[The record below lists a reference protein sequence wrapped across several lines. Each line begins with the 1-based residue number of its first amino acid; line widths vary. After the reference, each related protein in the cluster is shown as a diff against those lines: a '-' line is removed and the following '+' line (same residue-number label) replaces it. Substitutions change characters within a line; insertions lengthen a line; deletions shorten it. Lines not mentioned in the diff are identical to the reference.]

1 MDLINDFKKV
11 VKIFPI
17 LGAANLREIQHY
29 CPCTKKW
36 FIAVKKVISESQH
49 FFKIND
55 SLEQSQDAIK
65 NLIEYTPFNRNL
77 MFAELEIKKN
87 WNSYKIT
94 KESWEYLFLKSPDEM
109 VSLAKE
115 IASSSQKELISPN
128 YPFRFGK
135 CQCIYK
141 QENTEQNI
149 RLDKINLLSNL
160 KYHIYF
166 YKDYKE
172 SYDMYGKYYS
182 KENYNL
188 LKRFSDIMKNFN
200 THSSFLSI
208 KKETEKI
215 ISSLE
220 DETIANVQKG
230 MEKLGQNVSGLPKWS
245 TQNPDKLIERIDK
258 TVIEVLA
265 ATSKLLVFP
274 HDKKQNIRNTSGL
287 YITIS
292 ILKKIY
298 FMLEENYNRIGDYSP
313 SFQTFL
319 EKFKILIESVG
330 KSDIVFEL
338 IEIKNDSDRNTRTIF
353 KQSQKAAA
361 FLHEAAEAFDTF
373 SKELE
378 ECDEFKI
385 SKNWIPQDTKKGKI
399 KTHKKDMDNLEDKLK
414 ILEKKHSN
422 LKTQIEQTNHE
433 NESMNISL
441 ERSKKRLMETF
452 ESIKEASATSDI
464 SLNFFEKL
472 MKFFKINY
480 LSKKRKAQLAELK
493 SLKLKY
499 ESIETAIKNTQIE
512 LKNNEEILLKLNS
525 QMSTTKTQIVYLK
538 KDINEVTSKF
548 SEENL
553 RISDNKELAA
563 ALRAEANKLSPK
575 STYHQNKCPW
585 SQGTPKFLSD
595 CELSSEEIIKK
606 VKTHFM
612 KDTLEDFSKNMNNY
626 ESIGKNILSIIVEI
640 QAYGTIYLNN
650 CEQNTTNKFLE
661 ETNKR
666 RIEIVKILDQKIS
679 EDRVKLSDLVSQMHE
694 KKEKILE
701 INGI

>member
-220 DETIANVQKG
+220 NETIANVQKG
-230 MEKLGQNVSGLPKWS
+230 MEKLGKNVSGLPKWS

-265 ATSKLLVFP
+265 ATSKPLVFP

-298 FMLEENYNRIGDYSP
+298 FMLKENYNRIGDYSP

-338 IEIKNDSDRNTRTIF
+338 IEIKNDSDRDTRTIF
-353 KQSQKAAA
+353 KQSQEAAA
-361 FLHEAAEAFDTF
+361 FLQEAAEAFDTF

-378 ECDEFKI
+378 ACDEFKV
-385 SKNWIPQDTKKGKI
+385 SKNWIPQDTQKGKI
-399 KTHKKDMDNLEDKLK
+399 KTHKKDMDTLEDKLK
-414 ILEKKHSN
+414 ILEKKYGNLQKRIKETTRETQSISN
-422 LKTQIEQTNHE
+422 
-433 NESMNISL
+433 SL
-441 ERSKKRLMETF
+441 ERDKGRLVEISK
-452 ESIKEASATSDI
+452 SIQEASLACEAPLNILEKIIKFFRINYTLKERKEKI
-464 SLNFFEKL
+464 ETLKFLNF
-472 MKFFKINY
+472 
-480 LSKKRKAQLAELK
+480 
-493 SLKLKY
+493 KY
-499 ESIETAIKNTQIE
+499 KSIEDTIKNATLR

-525 QMSTTKTQIVYLK
+525 QMSTSKTEIVYLK
-538 KDINEVTSKF
+538 KDLNEVTSKF
-548 SEENL
+548 SEENR
-553 RISDNKELAA
+553 RISDNRELAT
-563 ALRAEANKLSPK
+563 ALRAEAHKLSPK
-575 STYHQNKCPW
+575 FIYRPSKHPW
-585 SQGTPKFLSD
+585 THGIPKILTD

-606 VKTHFM
+606 VKNYFIKAAAET
-612 KDTLEDFSKNMNNY
+612 FSKSMDNY
-626 ESIGKNILSIIVEI
+626 DSMGKNILSIIVEI

-679 EDRVKLSDLVSQMHE
+679 EDRIKLSDLVSQMHE

-701 INGI
+701 VNGI

>member
-1 MDLINDFKKV
+1 MDKRDGLQMDLINDFKKV

-109 VSLAKE
+109 VSLAKK
-115 IASSSQKELISPN
+115 IANSSQKELISPN
-128 YPFRFGK
+128 YPFRFSK

-200 THSSFLSI
+200 TNSSFLSV

-215 ISSLE
+215 ISSFE
-220 DETIANVQKG
+220 NATISNVQKG
-230 MEKLGQNVSGLPKWS
+230 MEKLGKNVSGLPKWS

-258 TVIEVLA
+258 TVIDVFNA
-265 ATSKLLVFP
+265 ASKLLVFP
-274 HDKKQNIRNTSGL
+274 HDKKQNIKNISGL

-319 EKFKILIESVG
+319 GKFKMLIESVG
-330 KSDIVFEL
+330 KSDIVFQL
-338 IEIKNDSDRNTRTIF
+338 IEVKND
-353 KQSQKAAA
+353 
-361 FLHEAAEAFDTF
+361 
-373 SKELE
+373 
-378 ECDEFKI
+378 
-385 SKNWIPQDTKKGKI
+385 
-399 KTHKKDMDNLEDKLK
+399 
-414 ILEKKHSN
+414 
-422 LKTQIEQTNHE
+422 
-433 NESMNISL
+433 
-441 ERSKKRLMETF
+441 
-452 ESIKEASATSDI
+452 
-464 SLNFFEKL
+464 
-472 MKFFKINY
+472 
-480 LSKKRKAQLAELK
+480 
-493 SLKLKY
+493 
-499 ESIETAIKNTQIE
+499 
-512 LKNNEEILLKLNS
+512 
-525 QMSTTKTQIVYLK
+525 
-538 KDINEVTSKF
+538 
-548 SEENL
+548 
-553 RISDNKELAA
+553 
-563 ALRAEANKLSPK
+563 
-575 STYHQNKCPW
+575 
-585 SQGTPKFLSD
+585 
-595 CELSSEEIIKK
+595 
-606 VKTHFM
+606 
-612 KDTLEDFSKNMNNY
+612 
-626 ESIGKNILSIIVEI
+626 
-640 QAYGTIYLNN
+640 
-650 CEQNTTNKFLE
+650 
-661 ETNKR
+661 
-666 RIEIVKILDQKIS
+666 
-679 EDRVKLSDLVSQMHE
+679 
-694 KKEKILE
+694 
-701 INGI
+701 